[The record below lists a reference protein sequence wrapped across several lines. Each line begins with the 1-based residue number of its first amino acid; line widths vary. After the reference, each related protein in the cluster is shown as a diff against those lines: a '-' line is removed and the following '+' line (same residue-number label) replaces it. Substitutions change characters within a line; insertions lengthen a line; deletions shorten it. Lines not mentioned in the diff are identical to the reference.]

1 MKIEFNASITNS
13 STAVKFDGTDGN
25 ARLMLDVPATEIP
38 EMVKIP
44 AYFLGKNLKV
54 TIELEEE

>member
-1 MKIEFNASITNS
+1 MKIEFNASIANS

>member
-1 MKIEFNASITNS
+1 MKIEFNASIANS

-38 EMVKIP
+38 GER
-44 AYFLGKNLKV
+44 AYL
-54 TIELEEE
+54 

>member
-1 MKIEFNASITNS
+1 MKIEFNASIANS

-54 TIELEEE
+54 TIETE

>member
-1 MKIEFNASITNS
+1 LKIQFNASIANS
-13 STAVKFDGTDGN
+13 TTAIKFDGSDGN

-38 EMVKIP
+38 EMIKIP

>member
-1 MKIEFNASITNS
+1 MKIEFNASIANS

-54 TIELEEE
+54 MIETE

>member
-1 MKIEFNASITNS
+1 MKIEFNASIANS

-38 EMVKIP
+38 ETIKIP

-54 TIELEEE
+54 TIELDE

>member
-1 MKIEFNASITNS
+1 MKIEFNASIANS

-38 EMVKIP
+38 EMIKIP

-54 TIELEEE
+54 TIELDK

>member
-1 MKIEFNASITNS
+1 MKIEFNASIANS

-38 EMVKIP
+38 EMIKIP